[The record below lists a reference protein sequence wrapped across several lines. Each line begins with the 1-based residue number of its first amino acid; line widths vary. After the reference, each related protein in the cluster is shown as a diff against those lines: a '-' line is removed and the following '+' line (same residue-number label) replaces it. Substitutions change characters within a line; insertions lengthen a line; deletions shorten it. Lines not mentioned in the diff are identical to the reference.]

1 MGMAENLPG
10 PATGAQVLSERC
22 EFTGSRQLIVSY
34 LEPVRQ
40 ECRPLRRGRV

>member
-1 MGMAENLPG
+1 MAENLPG
-10 PATGAQVLSERC
+10 SATGPQVLSEHC

-40 ECRPLRRGRV
+40 ECWPLQRGRV

>member
-1 MGMAENLPG
+1 MAENLLG
-10 PATGAQVLSERC
+10 SATGPQVLSEHC
-22 EFTGSRQLIVSY
+22 EFTGSRQLTVSY